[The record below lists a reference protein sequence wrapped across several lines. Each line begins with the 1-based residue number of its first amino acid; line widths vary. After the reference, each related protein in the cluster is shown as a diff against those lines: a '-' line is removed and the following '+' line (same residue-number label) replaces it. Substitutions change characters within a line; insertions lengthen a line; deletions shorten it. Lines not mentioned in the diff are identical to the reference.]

1 MNATTRD
8 NLIRAY
14 FNEDMD
20 LLKRKG
26 HDYAGQQDALANLKR
41 FGALGII
48 VRLSDKFSR
57 LENLYKTKSCGVVV
71 KDESLVDTIRDARNY
86 LFLLQIFVEGKDQ
99 EQDAPLFQSNPTGS
113 EGA

>member
-1 MNATTRD
+1 MNATTRN

-20 LLKRKG
+20 LLKKKG
-26 HDYAGQQDALANLKR
+26 HDYAGEQDCLGNLKR
-41 FGALGII
+41 FGPHGIV

-57 LENLYKTKSCGVVV
+57 LEQYAKAGALKVTS
-71 KDESLVDTIRDARNY
+71 ESVIDTLRDIRNY
-86 LFLLQIFVEGKDQ
+86 CFLMQIFVEGKDQ
-99 EQDAPLFQSNPTGS
+99 EDSYTPLFQPNPTGA